1 MSRSLIHNLLTS
13 SRLYPASDFNPL
25 VVEVEASTEKSY
37 ISSLQSEIHTLSD
50 LRFHLLKMPNAFHNL
65 IHLVDLVLTLPVT
78 SVEKERMFGCMKR
91 IKTYLR
97 TRCGDSRLS
106 DLLVL
111 AILHEEVK
119 SVDVEK
125 VIDAFSQL
133 RSRRYPL
140 S

>member
-1 MSRSLIHNLLTS
+1 VSRPFIHNLLTS
-13 SRLYPASDFNPL
+13 SRLYPTSDINPL
-25 VVEVEASTEKSY
+25 VVEVEASTAKSY

-50 LRFHLLKMPNAFHNL
+50 LRFHLLKM
-65 IHLVDLVLTLPVT
+65 PVT

-111 AILHEEVK
+111 AILYEEVK